1 MSAFQAVRRR
11 FNPCHPLQILEVC
24 MSKGSKQRPSAVA
37 DDVVADNWAM
47 IFNKPVEVVEEED
60 EEDVIPEALI
70 QLFQNNRAS

>member
-1 MSAFQAVRRR
+1 
-11 FNPCHPLQILEVC
+11 

>member
-1 MSAFQAVRRR
+1 
-11 FNPCHPLQILEVC
+11 

-47 IFNKPVEVVEEED
+47 IFNKPVEVED
-60 EEDVIPEALI
+60 EEEDVIPESLI